1 MSAELTTLPDH
12 LSVVSHRM
20 EAIETVSLGAW
31 VSVGTRHEKATNK
44 GITHLLEHMA
54 FKGTERR
61 TARQIVEEIEDVGGH
76 LNAFT
81 TREMTAFH
89 ATVLKENVK
98 LALEIIA
105 DIIQNSIFEISEL
118 DRERLVVLQEIA
130 QSFDTP
136 EDLVFDHFQG
146 VAFPEQPIGQ
156 PVLGFPKFIKKISC
170 KDLISY
176 RNTHYTPSRMVLSAA
191 GNLDHSRFVKMVQKA
206 FINLNSEKN
215 SDIVKARYI
224 GGDRREARSLEQT
237 QLVIGFEGAA
247 FKDPKFYATSL
258 AATIL
263 GGGMSSRL
271 FQKIREELGLVY
283 SIYAF
288 STSYTDSGLFGIY
301 AGTGQEGLKELMPIL
316 CDELRKATT
325 NLTEKELSRAK
336 VQLKAGIVMS
346 LESTA
351 ARAEQIARQVAVF
364 GRVLPIGEL
373 IEKVQSVD
381 LRTVMDT
388 IEVSLNG
395 KPTVAA
401 VGPIKNLLHFDQ
413 IRERLQSG

>member
-1 MSAELTTLPDH
+1 
-12 LSVVSHRM
+12 
-20 EAIETVSLGAW
+20 
-31 VSVGTRHEKATNK
+31 
-44 GITHLLEHMA
+44 
-54 FKGTERR
+54 
-61 TARQIVEEIEDVGGH
+61 
-76 LNAFT
+76 
-81 TREMTAFH
+81 
-89 ATVLKENVK
+89 
-98 LALEIIA
+98 
-105 DIIQNSIFEISEL
+105 
-118 DRERLVVLQEIA
+118 
-130 QSFDTP
+130 
-136 EDLVFDHFQG
+136 
-146 VAFPEQPIGQ
+146 
-156 PVLGFPKFIKKISC
+156 
-170 KDLISY
+170 
-176 RNTHYTPSRMVLSAA
+176 
-191 GNLDHSRFVKMVQKA
+191 
-206 FINLNSEKN
+206 
-215 SDIVKARYI
+215 
-224 GGDRREARSLEQT
+224 
-237 QLVIGFEGAA
+237 
-247 FKDPKFYATSL
+247 
-258 AATIL
+258 
-263 GGGMSSRL
+263 MSSSL

-288 STSYTDSGLFGIY
+288 STSYTDSGLFGIN